1 MSTATDRVLRSKC
14 PAAFGKAVR
23 CGAKR
28 RPLRRRSRTGSRP
41 RIHNRAPSLPP
52 SILLF
57 SLIGGASAALVGAW
71 GNMVA
76 GAVLLIVMSVG
87 ILIYIASLPKSQDR
101 QPGPSGD
108 LRNLEPERMLRT
120 LRHDAEAETKDG
132 ESKASHHAAATGLA
146 AAGLAAIATSD
157 DTTGTGDETPA
168 STNGPTG
175 ADDTGTPGS

>member
-1 MSTATDRVLRSKC
+1 MSTATDRAPRSKC
-14 PAAFGKAVR
+14 PPAFGKAMR

-41 RIHNRAPSLPP
+41 GIKNQASSLPP

-71 GNMVA
+71 GNMIA

-87 ILIYIASLPKSQDR
+87 ILIYIASLPKSRDR
-101 QPGPSGD
+101 QPDPSGD

-120 LRHDAEAETKDG
+120 LRHGASPAEPEKRIGEPGAAPDG
-132 ESKASHHAAATGLA
+132 DSVRGKENGPGSANGQAGASTSGAS
-146 AAGLAAIATSD
+146 TSD
-157 DTTGTGDETPA
+157 DMKQ
-168 STNGPTG
+168 
-175 ADDTGTPGS
+175 